1 MYRLLLTISLI
12 LTLHQNLNAQSLVY
26 SFTDPCTKAV
36 SVFTIPLTGTTT
48 ILFLNRTGSFS
59 AQDVASGAFG
69 AWIAN
74 VYAEYKK
81 VSPCSVQS
89 GQVTQN
95 QVTSNVV
102 GSTVGAAA
110 SSVAGAAASAASSAA
125 ASSTPSASASSST
138 NSTSSSSS
146 SSQSSSE
153 SSSSS
158 SESSSS
164 ESSSSESSSD
174 EGGGDSEE
182 SDSGGGKG
190 KGGKSGKAA
199 NANPM
204 IVASD
209 FTTAQN
215 LDKSFTPILNI
226 GISQS
231 SLTGQTSWGLTSMTW
246 MNFKQFAL
254 SGRYT
259 AMKFKG
265 GTLKFIDTYSATIV
279 SSYGNLISFAGYSRI
294 MLLGKYGVAGFAAN
308 FALSNIKIDK
318 SIFLAPSLTAFYT
331 RPFQVSTRLSVSPE
345 LYLMANPIMYS
356 TKDRVT
362 SVDRSVGFFGGSGFD
377 YQLSRRFKINFN
389 YKVNAST
396 KKDFPVLSF
405 FLIGSKVNL

>member
-1 MYRLLLTISLI
+1 LYRLLLTISLI

-279 SSYGNLISFAGYSRI
+279 SSYGNLISC
-294 MLLGKYGVAGFAAN
+294 
-308 FALSNIKIDK
+308 ALSNIKIDK

>member
-1 MYRLLLTISLI
+1 LYRLLITISLI

-36 SVFTIPLTGTTT
+36 TVFTIPLTGTTT
-48 ILFLNRTGSFS
+48 ILFLNRTASFS
-59 AQDVASGAFG
+59 AQDVSNGTFG
-69 AWIAN
+69 TWIAN

-81 VSPCSVQS
+81 NSPCSVQS

-102 GSTVGAAA
+102 GSVVSSAA
-110 SSVAGAAASAASSAA
+110 SSATASVASSATAAASSAA
-125 ASSTPSASASSST
+125 ASSTPSAST
-138 NSTSSSSS
+138 SSS
-146 SSQSSSE
+146 SSQSSSSSETKAE
-153 SSSSS
+153 STST
-158 SESSSS
+158 ESSSS
-164 ESSSSESSSD
+164 ESSSSD